1 MQIETTPIKDLL
13 ILTPRIFTDDRGYF
27 FESFNNE
34 VFKKNNLHY
43 HFIQDNQSYSSYA
56 TLRGLHFQKGE
67 YAQAK
72 LVRAVVGQV
81 LDVVVDLREDSPTFG
96 KSFSIILDDQSQK
109 QLLIPRGFAH
119 GFVVLS
125 TNAMFSYKVDNFY
138 NKESEA
144 GIIFNDNA
152 LAIDWMIP
160 ERDIILSD
168 KDKKL
173 GSFHDLYPRA

>member
-1 MQIETTPIKDLL
+1 MHIESTPIKDLL
-13 ILTPRIFTDDRGYF
+13 VLTPRVFNDDRGYF
-27 FESFNNE
+27 FESFNQE
-34 VFKKNNLHY
+34 TFSKNNLDY
-43 HFIQDNQSYSSYA
+43 KFIQDNQSYSSYG
-56 TLRGLHFQKGE
+56 TLRGLHLQKGE

-72 LVRAVVGQV
+72 LVRAVVGKV
-81 LDVVVDLREDSPTFG
+81 LDVVVDLRNNSETFG
-96 KSFSIILDDQSQK
+96 KTFSIILDDKSQK

-125 TNAMFSYKVDNFY
+125 ANAMFSYKVDNFY

-144 GIIFNDNA
+144 GIIFNDKN

-160 ERDIILSD
+160 EGDIILSD

-173 GSFHDLYPRA
+173 GSFYDLYPRA